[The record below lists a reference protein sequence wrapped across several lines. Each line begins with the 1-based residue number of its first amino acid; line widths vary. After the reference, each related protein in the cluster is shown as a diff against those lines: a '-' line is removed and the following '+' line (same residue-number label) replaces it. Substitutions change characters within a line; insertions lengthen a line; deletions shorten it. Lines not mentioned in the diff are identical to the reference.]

1 MASASKGSSFERQVC
16 GDLSRWWTYGE
27 RDDVFW
33 RTAGSGGRATTRQQ
47 RGKQTAGGHGDI
59 AAVDPIGEPLMR
71 AFCFELKRGYNRDT
85 VHHVIDRP
93 DRAAEQVWEA
103 FVAQAA
109 ASAEGAGAVSWAII
123 AKRDRREPMLWLP
136 GSGFDFIDTPNHYG
150 WRMSVSG
157 RDTRRGCVYIGGEWV
172 WALRLSEFFEVYT
185 PEDIV
190 RGLSC

>member
-1 MASASKGSSFERQVC
+1 MASASKGSVFERQVC
-16 GDLSRWWTYGE
+16 GDLSRWWTHGE

-71 AFCFELKRGYNRDT
+71 AFCFELKRGYSRDT

-109 ASAEGAGAVSWAII
+109 ASAEGAGSVSWAII
-123 AKRDRREPMLWLP
+123 AKRDRREAMLWLP
-136 GSGFDFIDTPNHYG
+136 ASGLHLLNRTHTTKH
-150 WRMSVSG
+150 
-157 RDTRRGCVYIGGEWV
+157 RDIRRGCVRIGGEWV
-172 WALRLSEFFEVYT
+172 WALRLSEFFEAYT

-190 RGLSC
+190 QGVQTC